1 MIDVFQL
8 QLQFPQPFL
17 KVVNVLLNFHSLI
30 FHKQLEE
37 SRIKLSKKIQAIEKL
52 ENELDEL
59 KTIKRREIAE
69 KIKQALAFG
78 DISENSEYD
87 QAKNEQAQ
95 LEERIAK
102 LEMILRNAKLIDDE
116 DITTDVVSVGSKVM
130 VKDLEYD
137 EEMEYIIVGSAE
149 ADPYEGKIS
158 NESPVGSALL
168 GKKQEEIVEV
178 HVPDGIIKYQILSIT
193 R

>member
-1 MIDVFQL
+1 MAEREVFL
-8 QLQFPQPFL
+8 TFEGL
-17 KVVNVLLNFHSLI
+17 
-30 FHKQLEE
+30 
-37 SRIKLSKKIQAIEKL
+37 RKL
-52 ENELDEL
+52 ETELDEL
-59 KTIKRREIAE
+59 KTVKRKEVAE

-95 LEERIAK
+95 LEQRIAK
-102 LEMILRNAKLIDDE
+102 LEMILRNAKLIDEE
-116 DITTDVVSVGSKVM
+116 DITTDVVSIGSKVI

-158 NESPVGSALL
+158 NESPVGRALL
-168 GKKQEEIVEV
+168 GKGKEQVVEV
-178 HVPDGIIKYQILSIT
+178 HVPDGLIKYQILSIT

>member
-1 MIDVFQL
+1 MAERDVFL
-8 QLQFPQPFL
+8 TLEGL
-17 KVVNVLLNFHSLI
+17 K
-30 FHKQLEE
+30 
-37 SRIKLSKKIQAIEKL
+37 KL
-52 ENELDEL
+52 EKELDEL
-59 KTIKRREIAE
+59 KTVKRREIAE
-69 KIKQALAFG
+69 RIKQALAFG

-87 QAKNEQAQ
+87 QAKNEQGQ

-116 DITTDVVSVGSKVM
+116 DISTDIVSIGSKVI

-137 EEMEYIIVGSAE
+137 EEMEYTIVGSAE

-158 NESPVGSALL
+158 NESPVGRALL
-168 GKKQEEIVEV
+168 GRKKEEIVEV
-178 HVPDGIIKYQILSIT
+178 HVPDGLIKYQILSIT